1 MIISMSSVV
10 DAVEIDALSK
20 TKRNCLQVITEEK
33 SYKFCAR
40 DEEGLDRCL
49 GAFKS
54 LLKKRKDKEAAAA
67 AAGIVTANTRS

>member
-1 MIISMSSVV
+1 M

-20 TKRNCLQVITEEK
+20 TKKHCLQVITEEK
-33 SYKFCAR
+33 TYRFCAV

-54 LLKKRKDKEAAAA
+54 LLKKRRDKEAAAA
-67 AAGIVTANTRS
+67 AAVAAGGARGS